1 MLKLKMIRRISIKTR
16 VGWISAFENKSK
28 IFEIRFGRLKK
39 KLLEFEK
46 TFR

>member
-1 MLKLKMIRRISIKTR
+1 MIGRISIKTG
-16 VGWISAFENKSK
+16 VGWISAFENKGK